1 MTIVNNSHSTE
12 NSPMLQEKLPVKN
25 GGYVIIPYTDED
37 MDPKVNPLEPS
48 EENKTSEEE
57 NELCGWRSFQPQ
69 ICQVFRKPGWMLFW
83 LCWAGAIQGMV
94 VNGFVNVVIST
105 VERRYD
111 MSSTESGIIASSYD
125 IASVLCL
132 IPVSYFGG
140 LGCKPRYLGIGVFI
154 MAIGSFV
161 FSIPKF
167 TAAEYEVVSNGD
179 NLCYSSNNNTMEC
192 DNKIDSL
199 SNYKFVFYLGQFLH
213 GAGAAP
219 LYTLGVTYLDENLPL
234 RSSSL
239 YIGIFYAFAIVGPA
253 LGYLA
258 GGAFLNLYVDFDSV
272 NSASLSINSLSPR
285 WVGAWW
291 VGFLLSGF
299 LALMISIP
307 ICGFPTSLP
316 GSSMYKAEKE
326 KEVYDNKK
334 VHTTEIAPGTK
345 GKLFHVWAAVK
356 VLLTNP
362 TFMFLNLAA
371 AAEGNILAGFATFA
385 PKFIEYQ
392 FALQSSTAAMYIG
405 YVAVPCGGGGT
416 FLGGYLVKRFNLG
429 IKGIIRLCLGVT
441 LPCFLCVLI
450 FLVNCENVP
459 FAGVNIPYP
468 KALNGSTKREFLGI
482 FKTDSCSDNCHCSME
497 DFNPVCGDNSVV
509 YYSPCFAGCQNLI
522 PDSNP
527 QQYANCS
534 CISTETSGMHAVIG
548 KCGTSC
554 TYLPLFLPIFALV
567 MLLTFVASM
576 PALTAT
582 LRCVPQKER
591 SFALGIQWIIA
602 RCLGSIPGPI
612 LFGKLID
619 ITCKLWQNSCGEQG
633 SCFIYDNLSMSH
645 NMLAIGLSGKFLSS
659 LFFFLALIFYKTS
672 CDENSNITKMNKPN
686 QNGNKNSGDKRS
698 KHETQKPE
706 TPGGKSIETSLNELG
721 NGDVKQNGDGLNQ
734 SGSTHQNK
742 NVEDKR
748 SKYETLESSDL

>member
-1 MTIVNNSHSTE
+1 MTFVNNSHSTE
-12 NSPMLQEKLPVKN
+12 NSPMLKEEILPVKN
-25 GGYVIIPYTDED
+25 GDYLMIPCSEED
-37 MDPKVNPLEPS
+37 MDPKVKPLEHGEEIKPS
-48 EENKTSEEE
+48 DEES
-57 NELCGWRSFQPQ
+57 ELCGWRSCQPQ
-69 ICQVFRKPGWMLFW
+69 ICQVFRRPGWMLFW

-111 MSSTESGIIASSYD
+111 MS
-125 IASVLCL
+125 
-132 IPVSYFGG
+132 
-140 LGCKPRYLGIGVFI
+140 R
-154 MAIGSFV
+154 
-161 FSIPKF
+161 
-167 TAAEYEVVSNGD
+167 
-179 NLCYSSNNNTMEC
+179 
-192 DNKIDSL
+192 
-199 SNYKFVFYLGQFLH
+199 QFLH

-234 RSSSL
+234 RSSSM

-253 LGYLA
+253 IGYLA

-272 NSASLSINSLSPR
+272 NTTSLSINSLSPR

-291 VGFLLSGF
+291 VGFLLSGI

-316 GSSMYKAEKE
+316 GSEKYKAEKE
-326 KEVYDNKK
+326 KEVYSSNTKK
-334 VHTTEIAPGTK
+334 VATTEIVPGTK
-345 GKLFHVWAAVK
+345 GKLLHVWSAVK

-362 TFMFLNLAA
+362 TFMCLNLAA

-429 IKGIIRLCLGVT
+429 IKGIIGLCLGVT
-441 LPCFLCVLI
+441 LPCFACVLI
-450 FLVNCENVP
+450 FLINCENVP

-468 KALNGSTKREFLGI
+468 KALNGSTKMEFLGI
-482 FKTDSCSDNCHCSME
+482 FMTDSCSDNCHCSTE
-497 DFNPVCGDNSVV
+497 DFNPVCGDNNVI
-509 YYSPCFAGCQNLI
+509 YYSPCYAGCQNLI

-534 CISTETSGMHAVIG
+534 CISTEPSGMHATMG
-548 KCGTSC
+548 KCGASC
-554 TYLPLFLPIFALV
+554 TYLPIFLPVFALV

-602 RCLGSIPGPI
+602 RCSIPGPI

-619 ITCKLWQNSCGEQG
+619 ITCKLWQDSCGEDG
-633 SCFIYDNLSMSH
+633 SCFIYDNRSMSH
-645 NMLAIGLSGKFLSS
+645 NMLAVALSGKFLSS
-659 LFFFLALIFYKTS
+659 LFFFLALKFYKT
-672 CDENSNITKMNKPN
+672 CDENSNSTKINKTK
-686 QNGNKNSGDKRS
+686 QNGSTNHNSNKNSGDKRL
-698 KHETQKPE
+698 KDDP
-706 TPGGKSIETSLNELG
+706 PGDQTSLNKLG
-721 NGDVKQNGDGLNQ
+721 NGDVKQNGNGLNQ
-734 SGSTHQNK
+734 NGQNEST
-742 NVEDKR
+742 DF
-748 SKYETLESSDL
+748 

>member
-1 MTIVNNSHSTE
+1 MTFVNNSHSNE
-12 NSPMLQEKLPVKN
+12 NSPMLKEEILPVKN
-25 GGYVIIPYTDED
+25 GDYFMIPCSEED
-37 MDPKVNPLEPS
+37 MDPKVKPLELEEGKKPS
-48 EENKTSEEE
+48 DEES
-57 NELCGWRSFQPQ
+57 ELCGWRSCQPQ
-69 ICQVFRKPGWMLFW
+69 ICQVFRRPGWMLFW

-167 TAAEYEVVSNGD
+167 TAAEYEIISSGD
-179 NLCYSSNNNTMEC
+179 LCHLSNNRSTEC

-199 SNYKFVFYLGQFLH
+199 SSYKWVFYLGQFLH

-234 RSSSL
+234 RSSSM

-253 LGYLA
+253 IGYLA

-272 NSASLSINSLSPR
+272 STTSLSINSLSPR

-291 VGFLLSGF
+291 VGFLLSGI

-316 GSSMYKAEKE
+316 GSEKYKAEKE
-326 KEVYDNKK
+326 KEVYSSNTKK
-334 VHTTEIAPGTK
+334 VATTEIVPGTK
-345 GKLFHVWAAVK
+345 GKLLHVWSAVK

-362 TFMFLNLAA
+362 TFMCLNLAA

-429 IKGIIRLCLGVT
+429 IKGIIGLCLGVT
-441 LPCFLCVLI
+441 LPCFACVLI
-450 FLVNCENVP
+450 FLINCENVP

-468 KALNGSTKREFLGI
+468 KALNGSTKMEFLGI
-482 FKTDSCSDNCHCSME
+482 FMTDSCSDNCHCSTE
-497 DFNPVCGDNSVV
+497 DFNPVCGDNNVV
-509 YYSPCFAGCQNLI
+509 YYSPCYAGCQNLI

-534 CISTETSGMHAVIG
+534 CISTEPSGMHATMG
-548 KCGTSC
+548 KCGASC
-554 TYLPLFLPIFALV
+554 TYLPIFLPVFALV

-619 ITCKLWQNSCGEQG
+619 ITCKLWQDSCGEDG
-633 SCFIYDNLSMSH
+633 SCFIYDNRSMSH
-645 NMLAIGLSGKFLSS
+645 NMLAVALSGKFLSS
-659 LFFFLALIFYKTS
+659 LFFFLAFIFYKTS
-672 CDENSNITKMNKPN
+672 PCDVNSNSTMIDKTKPN
-686 QNGNKNSGDKRS
+686 GSTNHNSNKNSGDKIL
-698 KHETQKPE
+698 KDDPQ
-706 TPGGKSIETSLNELG
+706 GDKSIETSLNKLG
-721 NGDVKQNGDGLNQ
+721 NGDVKKNGNGLNQ
-734 SGSTHQNK
+734 NGQNEST
-742 NVEDKR
+742 DF
-748 SKYETLESSDL
+748 